1 MITLCMDTSH
11 IMLALGLIQ
20 DDTVIASVQKESW
33 KRQSEDIFPCL
44 ISMMEEKNLRPDD
57 IDQIVISEGPGSYT
71 GVRIAMTIAK
81 VFCAMKEV
89 PLYTISTLN
98 LYAGLQ
104 ECRVVIDAR
113 GKRAYTCAFKDGRP
127 VEAERAELCEDLK
140 QSMTEKTVI
149 GDGKLVGFDT
159 VYPDIA
165 GNFLALKPFW
175 KKAENV
181 HLVVP
186 EYLKSADA
194 YFVKK

>member
-11 IMLALGLIQ
+11 IMLALGLIE
-20 DDTVIASVQKESW
+20 DDHVAASVQKECW
-33 KRQSEDIFPCL
+33 KRQSEEIFPCL
-44 ISMMEEKNLRPDD
+44 IEMMNQTGHKPDD

-71 GVRIAMTIAK
+71 GVRIAMTVAK

-89 PLYTISTLN
+89 PLYTIGTLN
-98 LYAGLQ
+98 LYAGLNN
-104 ECRVVIDAR
+104 CRVAIDAR
-113 GKRAYTCAFKDGRP
+113 GKRVYTCAFRDGEA
-127 VEAERAELCEDLK
+127 VEEQRAEYCEVLK
-140 QSMTEKTVI
+140 ASMTDELII
-149 GDGKLVGFDT
+149 GDGHLVGAEDR
-159 VYPDIA
+159 YPDIIQ
-165 GNFLALKPFW
+165 NFLLLKKFW